1 MSYTTIWEVPD
12 ELWRQIAP
20 LLPPEKPAGSRGR
33 PALPNRQVLNGI
45 LYVLRTGCQWKSLKK
60 EWFGASSSL
69 HARFQAWQQAGLF
82 EQIFRLMVLY
92 YHRRKRIQWRWQAI
106 DSKSVPA
113 PLGGEQTGK
122 NPTDR
127 GKLGSKRHILVDA
140 RGAPLAVVVT
150 GANEHDLTCALEL
163 LQRIVVP
170 RPQTHYR
177 VQHLCADKGYDSE
190 PLRQNIRQLHYH
202 VHFRRREFAN
212 RPQAD
217 PVTERRHPARHWVVE
232 RTLSWQNDFR
242 SLRVRWA
249 KKADNWVALIHLAC
263 AFVLWQMAIK
273 T

>member
-12 ELWRQIAP
+12 ELWNRIARI
-20 LLPPEKPAGSRGR
+20 LPPEKPAGSPGR

-60 EWFGASSSL
+60 EWFGASSSV
-69 HARFQAWQQAGLF
+69 HDRFQAWQQAGLF
-82 EQIFRLMVLY
+82 AQIFRLLVIY

-113 PLGGEQTGK
+113 PLGGEKTGK

-127 GKLGSKRHILVDA
+127 SKLGSKRHLLVDG
-140 RGAPLAVVVT
+140 RGAPLAVMVT
-150 GANEHDLTCALEL
+150 GANDHDQTCATDL
-163 LQRIVVP
+163 LDQTMIP
-170 RPQTHYR
+170 RPKTVYC

-190 PLRQNIRQLHYH
+190 PLRQAVRQRNYQVHIRK
-202 VHFRRREFAN
+202 REYGKRTQSAQ
-212 RPQAD
+212 PQQK
-217 PVTERRHPARHWVVE
+217 RYPARRWVVE

-249 KKADNWVALIHLAC
+249 KKADNWLALIHLAC
-263 AFVLWQMAIK
+263 AFVLWQMASK
-273 T
+273 S